1 MPEAS
6 VIRGVQ
12 ALSGFIGRKE
22 CRRRFFKYRVKAWGS
37 TPEMLAKLVDLWMFG
52 VTRILGGRVKSVD
65 IKKNTKS
72 EGRQLEHSRR

>member
-6 VIRGVQ
+6 VIRRVQ

-22 CRRRFFKYRVKAWGS
+22 YRRRFCKYRVKAWGS
-37 TPEMLAKLVDLWMFG
+37 TPEMLDKLQDLWMFG
-52 VTRILGGRVKSVD
+52 VARILSGGVKSVD

-72 EGRQLEHSRR
+72 EGR